1 MEMSKMTVIG
11 VIGGSGLYDLEDIQ
25 DKDWLEVETEY
36 GAPSDSILTGYI
48 GSQQI
53 AFIPRHRRG
62 HVFSPTTVPYK
73 ANIAAL
79 KKLGAKHLLSFSAC
93 GSLNAAMK
101 PGDFVIVDQYVDRT
115 VTRDK
120 SFFGTGAV
128 GHVSLADPICKSLAE
143 LVADVCKDLGVTSHS
158 RGTYV
163 AIEGPQFS
171 TKAESVLY
179 KDVWRC
185 DVIGMTNVP
194 EMNLAR
200 EAGICYASVA
210 MVTDFDCWNE
220 DHGNVTVEEIIA
232 TMNQN
237 SANAQNVLV
246 ETVKQFG
253 SLSQCGTGCQ
263 TAAEYALITKPD
275 SLEQGAVEKLRCAGI
290 CS

>member
-1 MEMSKMTVIG
+1 MTLIG
-11 VIGGSGLYDLEDIQ
+11 VIGGSGLYDLDDIQ
-25 DKDWLEVETEY
+25 DKDWIEVETEY
-36 GAPSDSILTGYI
+36 GAPSDRILTGYI

-93 GSLNAAMK
+93 GSLNEAMK

-143 LVADVCKDLGVTSHS
+143 LVSDVCNDLGVTSHS
-158 RGTYV
+158 GGTYV

-171 TKAESVLY
+171 TKAESILY
-179 KDVWRC
+179 KDVWGC

-200 EAGICYASVA
+200 EAGICYASIA

-246 ETVKQFG
+246 ETVKKFE

-275 SLEQGAVEKLRCAGI
+275 SVDQIAIEKLKRAGI
-290 CS
+290 CG

>member
-1 MEMSKMTVIG
+1 MTLIG

-25 DKDWLEVETEY
+25 GKNWIEVETEY

-48 GSQQI
+48 GAQQI

-93 GSLNAAMK
+93 GSLNEAMK

-143 LVADVCKDLGVTSHS
+143 LVADVCNDLGVTSHK

-179 KDVWRC
+179 KNVWRC

-194 EMNLAR
+194 
-200 EAGICYASVA
+200 
-210 MVTDFDCWNE
+210 
-220 DHGNVTVEEIIA
+220 
-232 TMNQN
+232 
-237 SANAQNVLV
+237 
-246 ETVKQFG
+246 
-253 SLSQCGTGCQ
+253 
-263 TAAEYALITKPD
+263 
-275 SLEQGAVEKLRCAGI
+275 
-290 CS
+290 

>member
-1 MEMSKMTVIG
+1 MTLIG

-25 DKDWLEVETEY
+25 DKEWIEVDTEF
-36 GAPSDSILTGYI
+36 GAPSDQILTGHI
-48 GSQQI
+48 DEHQI

-93 GSLNAAMK
+93 GSLNEKMK

-115 VTRDK
+115 VSRDK
-120 SFFGTGAV
+120 SFFGTGVV
-128 GHVSLADPICKSLAE
+128 GHVSLADPICKSLAK
-143 LVADVCKDLGVTSHS
+143 LVGGVCGDLGVTVHDV
-158 RGTYV
+158 GTYV

-171 TKAESVLY
+171 TKAESILY
-179 KDVWRC
+179 KDVWKC

-200 EAGICYASVA
+200 EAGICYSSIA

-220 DHGNVTVEEIIA
+220 DHGSVTVDEIIA

-237 SANAQNVLV
+237 SSNAQAVLV
-246 ETVKQFG
+246 EVIKKFG
-253 SLSQCGTGCQ
+253 SISACVTGCQ
-263 TAAEYALITKPD
+263 TAADHALITKPS
-275 SLEQGAVEKLRCAGI
+275 SLDAGAFEALRRASI

>member
-1 MEMSKMTVIG
+1 MALVG
-11 VIGGSGLYDLEDIQ
+11 VIGGSGLYDLEEIQ
-25 DKDWLEVETEY
+25 DKKWIEVDTEF
-36 GAPSDSILTGYI
+36 GAPSDQILTGNI
-48 GSQQI
+48 NEHQI

-62 HVFSPTTVPYK
+62 HVFSPTSVPYK
-73 ANIAAL
+73 ANISAL
-79 KKLGAKHLLSFSAC
+79 KKLGVKHLLSFSAC
-93 GSLNAAMK
+93 GSLNEKMT

-115 VTRDK
+115 VSRDK

-143 LVADVCKDLGVTSHS
+143 LLGGVCRNLGVMVHDA
-158 RGTYV
+158 GTYI

-171 TKAESVLY
+171 TKAESILY
-179 KDVWRC
+179 KDFWKC

-237 SANAQNVLV
+237 STNAQAVLV
-246 ETVKQFG
+246 EVIRKFG
-253 SLSQCGTGCQ
+253 SLAACSTGCQ
-263 TAAEYALITKPD
+263 TAADYALITKPD
-275 SLEQGAVEKLRCAGI
+275 SLDAGAIEKLRRASI
-290 CS
+290 CN

>member
-1 MEMSKMTVIG
+1 MTLIG

-25 DKDWLEVETEY
+25 DKKWIEVDTEF
-36 GAPSDSILTGYI
+36 GAPSDRILTGHI
-48 GSQQI
+48 DEQQI

-62 HVFSPTTVPYK
+62 HVFSPTSVPYK

-93 GSLNAAMK
+93 GSLNEKMK

-115 VTRDK
+115 VLRDK
-120 SFFGTGAV
+120 SFFGTGVV
-128 GHVSLADPICKSLAE
+128 GHVSLADPICKSLAK
-143 LVADVCKDLGVTSHS
+143 LVGDVCGDLGVTVHDA
-158 RGTYV
+158 GTYV

-171 TKAESVLY
+171 TKAESILY
-179 KDVWRC
+179 KDFWKC

-200 EAGICYASVA
+200 EAGICYSSVA

-220 DHGNVTVEEIIA
+220 DHGNVTVEEIIE
-232 TMNQN
+232 TMNRN
-237 SANAQNVLV
+237 SSNAQAVLAQ
-246 ETVKQFG
+246 TIKIFG
-253 SLSQCGTGCQ
+253 SISACVNGCQ
-263 TAAEYALITKPD
+263 TAADHALITKPG
-275 SLEQGAVEKLRCAGI
+275 SLDAGAFEALRRASI